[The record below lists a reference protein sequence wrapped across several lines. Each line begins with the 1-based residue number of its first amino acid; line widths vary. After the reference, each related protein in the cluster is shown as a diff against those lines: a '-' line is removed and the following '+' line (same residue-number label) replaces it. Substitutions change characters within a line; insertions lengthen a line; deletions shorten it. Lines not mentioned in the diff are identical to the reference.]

1 MAEKAEKSPHHQSRH
16 PMSRRQACERQEP
29 IFKLLSDLATGIY
42 QESEPVVGELIARV
56 EREAKHADARMNH
69 GRARLLR
76 NMGGVV
82 RDWHDHVTWQNQP
95 PSHEASEETA
105 SEPAAPPERRVRWP
119 QAMEER

>member
-1 MAEKAEKSPHHQSRH
+1 MAEKEKSPHHQSRH

-29 IFKLLSDLATGIY
+29 LFKLLSELATGIY
-42 QESEPVVGELIARV
+42 QESEPVVVELIARV

-95 PSHEASEETA
+95 RSPEASEE
-105 SEPAAPPERRVRWP
+105 R
-119 QAMEER
+119 